1 MSGPS
6 EHPAGPHEHR
16 SISLAQPT
24 SIYDQEHEDFRAIAR
39 TFMEK
44 EVAPHMEQWE
54 KDGQVSRELWLRAG
68 EQGLLCFD
76 VPEEFGGMGVDDFRY
91 NAIVSEE
98 LSRIGASG
106 PGFPVHTD
114 IIVPYITS
122 LGTDEQKQRW
132 LPGLVSGEL
141 ISAIAMTEPGA
152 GSDLQGVKT
161 SAVDKG
167 DHYVLN
173 GSKTFISNGIMSDVV
188 IVVCRTDPDAGHM
201 GISLLVVERGM
212 AGFERGR
219 NLDKMGLKAQ
229 DTAELSF
236 DNVEVPKANLLGKEG
251 EGFIYLMQNLPQERI
266 SIGVQAVAAI
276 EHVLDLCLSYAKER
290 EAFGKPIGKFQHN
303 RFVLAEMATEAYVA
317 RTFINDCVMKLNAGQ
332 ADPALASMAKWWT
345 TELQAKVVDAGVQL
359 HGGYGYM
366 TEYPISRAY
375 TDSRIS
381 RIYGGTT
388 EIQKEIIGRTLGF

>member
-1 MSGPS
+1 M
-6 EHPAGPHEHR
+6 
-16 SISLAQPT
+16 AQPT
-24 SIYDQEHEDFRAIAR
+24 SIYEQEHEDFRAMAR

-76 VPEEFGGMGVDDFRY
+76 VPEEFGGMGGDDFRY